1 MDIFVCM
8 KQVPILSEI
17 KVDEKKGLVIREG
30 SAMVINPEDTNA
42 IELAIELRNKFGG
55 KITAISMG
63 PKSVRIA
70 VKEAEAMGVD
80 DAIMLRD
87 DAFKASD
94 AQTTAKILVKAIKK
108 LGHFDLILCGN
119 QTLDGNTA
127 LVAPHIAE
135 YLDLPQI
142 TYGKSVEI
150 NRTGTKIKV
159 RRFTETKDYV
169 YECSLPAVVSVT
181 KEINDPHLPHM
192 IGIYDAYEEDNEPVW
207 NAKDLDID
215 PNDVGLEGSP
225 TTVLRVFKPKRA
237 SKIEFIKGRNNWD
250 KADGLVKKMLED
262 KLI

>member
-1 MDIFVCM
+1 MNIIVCM

-17 KVDEKKGLVIREG
+17 KVDEKQGLVIREG
-30 SAMVINPEDTNA
+30 SQMVINPEDTNA
-42 IELAIELRNKFGG
+42 IELAIELRNRFGG
-55 KITAISMG
+55 KITAVSMG
-63 PKSVRIA
+63 PKSVRVA

-94 AQTTAKILVKAIKK
+94 AQATAKIVAAAIKK
-108 LGHFDLILCGN
+108 LGHFDLVLCGN

-135 YLDLPQI
+135 YLDVPQI
-142 TYGKSVEI
+142 TYVKSIEFGEDGKSV
-150 NRTGTKIKV
+150 KA
-159 RRFTETKDYV
+159 RRFTETSDYV
-169 YECSLPAVVSVT
+169 YECSLPAVISVT

-207 NAKDLDID
+207 NAKDLGID
-215 PNDVGLEGSP
+215 PDETGLEGSP
-225 TTVLRVFKPKRA
+225 TTVVKTFKPKR
-237 SKIEFIKGRNNWD
+237 SNKIEFIKGRNSWD
-250 KADGLVKKMLED
+250 KADGLIKKMLED

>member
-1 MDIFVCM
+1 MDIIVCM

-30 SAMVINPEDTNA
+30 SQMVINPEDTNA
-42 IELAIELRNKFGG
+42 IELAIELRNKYGG
-55 KITAISMG
+55 KITAVSMG

-142 TYGKSVEI
+142 TYVKELSA
-150 NRTGTKIKV
+150 NKAGTKIKA
-159 RRFTETKDYV
+159 RRFTETEDYV
-169 YECSLPAVVSVT
+169 YECALPAVVSVT
-181 KEINDPHLPHM
+181 KEINNPHLPHM

-207 NAKDLDID
+207 HAADLDIK
-215 PNDVGLEGSP
+215 PEEAGLEGSP
-225 TTVLRVFKPKRA
+225 TSVVKIFKPKRA
-237 SKIEFIKGRNNWD
+237 NKIEYIKGRNSWE